1 MVDRDDQYFDDPVED
16 SQGPVKK
23 KLSSALA
30 FLLLLVGGTYLIQT
44 TFAANIGLNS
54 GRPVEF
60 GQGILATTACSGSTN
75 LSITPNSTFVNS
87 AGAGAFYFSSVSVSN
102 IPSSCNGSDF
112 TINAYGESNSTP
124 IAIFNTSSTN
134 AVIYN
139 NAGVF
144 ELGVGT
150 LTGASITS
158 GSGIFTI
165 TFTNPVALS
174 SSVFRLTIQSS
185 AHAESGSTGI
195 TWTSRT
201 SASDNDWFGVTY
213 GNGLFVAVASS
224 GTGNRVMTSPD
235 GITWTSRTSA
245 SDNAWRDVTYGN
257 GLFVAVATS
266 GTGDRVMTSPDG
278 ITWTSRTSAADNSWF
293 GVSYGN
299 GSFVAVSA
307 SGTGN
312 RVMTSPDGITWTSR
326 TSASDNAWR
335 DVTYGNGLFVAVATS
350 GTGDR
355 VMTSPNGITWTSRT
369 SAANNDWYG
378 VTYGNGTFVAVSQL
392 GSNRVMTS
400 PDGIT
405 WTSRTAA
412 GDNNWYAVTYGNGTF
427 VAVSTSGFS
436 QVMTSPDGIA
446 WTIRTSAANNQWY
459 GVTYGNRTFVAVSA
473 YTGIGNRVM
482 TSTP

>member
-1 MVDRDDQYFDDPVED
+1 MVDLEDQYFDDPVED

-23 KLSSALA
+23 KISSALA

-87 AGAGAFYFSSVSVSN
+87 TGAGAFYFSSVGVSN

-134 AVIYN
+134 AVVYN

-158 GSGIFTI
+158 GSGTFTI

-185 AHAESGSTGI
+185 AHTESGSTGI

-201 SASDNDWFGVTY
+201 SAADNEWRDVVYGNGTFVAVSVTGSGNRVMTSPDGITWTSRTSAANNEWQGVTY
-213 GNGLFVAVASS
+213 GNGLFVAVGTL

-245 SDNAWRDVTYGN
+245 ADNQWYGLTFGN
-257 GLFVAVATS
+257 GT
-266 GTGDRVMTSPDG
+266 
-278 ITWTSRTSAADNSWF
+278 
-293 GVSYGN
+293 
-299 GSFVAVSA
+299 FVAVSYT
-307 SGTGN
+307 GTGN
-312 RVMTSPDGITWTSR
+312 RVMTS
-326 TSASDNAWR
+326 
-335 DVTYGNGLFVAVATS
+335 
-350 GTGDR
+350 
-355 VMTSPNGITWTSRT
+355 
-369 SAANNDWYG
+369 
-378 VTYGNGTFVAVSQL
+378 
-392 GSNRVMTS
+392 
-400 PDGIT
+400 
-405 WTSRTAA
+405 
-412 GDNNWYAVTYGNGTF
+412 
-427 VAVSTSGFS
+427 
-436 QVMTSPDGIA
+436 
-446 WTIRTSAANNQWY
+446 
-459 GVTYGNRTFVAVSA
+459 
-473 YTGIGNRVM
+473 
-482 TSTP
+482 TP